1 MDSDILR
8 AVSVL
13 RDLTDEDLAEFATLI
28 EMREAHERE
37 RIIEEGTEVRAFYI
51 VCDGVMH
58 VRRLAQTREILLG
71 RIGVG
76 GFFGEI
82 NLFDPG
88 VATASIYAMKNAKL
102 AQISYDKFRAFM
114 SQRPAAGYAITSAMV
129 TEMARRLR
137 QTGSRLVN
145 MVYWSSA
152 QATAPRR
159 TDTV

>member
-1 MDSDILR
+1 LELR
-8 AVSVL
+8 Q
-13 RDLTDEDLAEFATLI
+13 
-28 EMREAHERE
+28 AHEKE

-51 VCDGVMH
+51 VCDGVIH
-58 VRRLAQTREILLG
+58 VRRLAQKREILLG
-71 RIGVG
+71 RIGPG

-102 AQISYDKFRAFM
+102 AQISYGKFREFM
-114 SQRPAAGYAITSAMV
+114 KERPAAGYAITSAMV

-152 QATAPRR
+152 QATEPRR
-159 TDTV
+159 TDTI

>member
-1 MDSDILR
+1 MDFDVLR

-13 RDLTDEDLAEFATLI
+13 RDLTDEDLRDFANLL
-28 EMREAHERE
+28 ELREAHMKE

-51 VCDGVMH
+51 VCDGVFH
-58 VRRLAQTREILLG
+58 VRRLAQKREILLA

-102 AQISYDKFRAFM
+102 AQISYEKFREFM
-114 SQRPAAGYAITSAMV
+114 KERPAAGYAITSAMV

-152 QATAPRR
+152 QATEPRR